1 MAFLTRTADLLQDA
15 LEGRGDVDPW
25 VSDLVPTAQAVASI
39 SVVVAP
45 HPDFVSTL
53 GLRLQ
58 TEAAALAQAGPAPG
72 TRPRTES
79 RGPVVVL
86 VGRGVPRL
94 LAGVAATVIAVGSVG
109 GVAARSA
116 LPGQALYPVK
126 LILDTAAV
134 SLAGSDLDKGLTL
147 LLQSED
153 RIHEASQL
161 SDEPTAAAADVDTAV
176 HGAIDG
182 ITRAQRLLLPSDGS
196 APDLRALLAL
206 QDFSARTM
214 PRVEALRAGVPAGSL
229 PLLSTLRGLLNGLS
243 TNVTQLLASCTACG
257 PAGVAARASLSPS
270 VSPDVGAGPSTL
282 PDLSAT
288 VFAGPSTGVGA
299 ASEPASGTADT
310 GGTGGALGPGGTG
323 GALDPGGTGGALGPG
338 GSGGTAGR
346 GTSVGTGPQVL
357 PGVSAPVPATRGG
370 GAGLGAPTV
379 TGALPRATVTGAPPG
394 ATVTA
399 RGGDVGGGAVG
410 GGAVGG
416 AVGATLP
423 GTTATILTP
432 GVTDGT
438 DGVEVQSGPVVSRSC
453 LLGACR

>member
-15 LEGRGDVDPW
+15 LEGRGNVDPR
-25 VSDLVPTAQAVASI
+25 VNDLVPTAQAVASI

-94 LAGVAATVIAVGSVG
+94 LAGVAASVIAVGSVS

-282 PDLSAT
+282 PGLSAT

-323 GALDPGGTGGALGPG
+323 GALGPG

-346 GTSVGTGPQVL
+346 GTSVGTGPQAL

-410 GGAVGG
+410 GGAVS
-416 AVGATLP
+416 ATLP
-423 GTTATILTP
+423 GATATILTP
-432 GVTDGT
+432 GATDGT